1 VRDRYLINSIL
12 RACRILKRLSG
23 DGGAFKL
30 SELAG
35 LLHFDRS
42 TAYRILLSLEKCGMV
57 ERNDKTGEYSL
68 GLGAFEIGSAY
79 LRRVDLVEVAK
90 PIMADLAQRIQE
102 TVHLAVL
109 SETEILYL
117 DKVDSPRSL
126 GVISKL
132 GQRGPVYCT
141 ALGKVLLANLPPQD
155 RNRILGQIRFQ
166 AFTPRTITSKK
177 KLARELSLVQ
187 KQGFALDFR
196 EIEEDVECI
205 AAPVRD
211 HLGNVVAALS
221 VSGPQ
226 KKIGAPLQEQI
237 VSEVRKAASGISSRM
252 GYFGDRRNSAGEEF

>member
-1 VRDRYLINSIL
+1 MRDRYLINSIL
-12 RACRILKRLSG
+12 RACGILKSLSG
-23 DGGAFKL
+23 DRRASKL

-35 LLHFDRS
+35 LLHLDRS
-42 TAYRILLSLEKCGMV
+42 TAYRILLSLEKCRMV
-57 ERNDKTGEYSL
+57 DRDEKTGEYSL

-79 LRRVDLVEVAK
+79 LRRIDLVEVAK
-90 PIMADLAQRIQE
+90 PIMADLAQRVQE

-117 DKVDSPRSL
+117 DKVDSPRSV

-141 ALGKVLLANLPPQD
+141 ALGKALLAHLPPQD
-155 RNRILGQIRFQ
+155 RSRILDQIRFQ
-166 AFTPRTITSKK
+166 AFTPRTLTSKK
-177 KLARELSLVQ
+177 KLARELSQVYR
-187 KQGFALDFR
+187 QGYALDCR

-205 AAPVRD
+205 AAPIRD

-226 KKIGAPLQEQI
+226 KKIDTQKEKDFVHQVTGAAALI
-237 VSEVRKAASGISSRM
+237 SRKM
-252 GYFGDRRNSAGEEF
+252 GYR